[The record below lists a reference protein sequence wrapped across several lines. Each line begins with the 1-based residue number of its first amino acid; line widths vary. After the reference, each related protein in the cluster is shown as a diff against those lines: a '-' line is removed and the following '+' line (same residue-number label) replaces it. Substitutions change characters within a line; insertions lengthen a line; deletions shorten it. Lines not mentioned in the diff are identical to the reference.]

1 MTTPMPEDAT
11 LARVTEICLAL
22 PEAERTYTGQHARFL
37 VRGKT
42 FAYYLVDHHGDG
54 IVGLT
59 CKAPPGAAEAM
70 IASGPVRFYRPDYL
84 GSRGW
89 VGLRLDLDSL
99 DWIEVAELL
108 TDSYRLIAPKR
119 LVALVPHLPRPR
131 QILD

>member
-1 MTTPMPEDAT
+1 MRDVTAQNPEDAT
-11 LARVTEICLAL
+11 LARVTAICLAL
-22 PEAERTYTGQHARFL
+22 PEATRTDGGQHARFL
-37 VRGKT
+37 VRDKT

-70 IASGPVRFYRPDYL
+70 IAADPVRFYRPDYL

-89 VGLRLDLDSL
+89 VGLRLDFDPI
-99 DWIEVAELL
+99 DWTEAAELL

-119 LVALVPHLPRPR
+119 LAALVQHPP
-131 QILD
+131 